1 MKVKRLRRSGKN
13 RFVKEEIPSKIKRRF
28 VLYEKIFGRSGLTH
42 FLEKLGSN
50 NPKASP
56 KFRRG
61 LKNIFVGVM

>member
-1 MKVKRLRRSGKN
+1 VKRLRRIGKN
-13 RFVKEEIPSKIKRRF
+13 RFVKGEIPSQNKRRI

-50 NPKASP
+50 NPKAPP

-61 LKNIFVGVM
+61 LKNIFVGGM